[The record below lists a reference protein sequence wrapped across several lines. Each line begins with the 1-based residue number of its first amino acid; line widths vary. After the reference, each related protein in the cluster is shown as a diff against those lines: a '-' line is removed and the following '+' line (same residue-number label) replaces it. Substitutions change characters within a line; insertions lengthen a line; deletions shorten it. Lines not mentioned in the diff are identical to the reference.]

1 MVDQE
6 DLLLRYRVVEELVLL
21 AATGDEQV
29 EFLAREGWDRMEL
42 LKGYPNWSQ
51 DIVPVLDE
59 RGMMSP
65 EVMDATRAVSVALAT
80 LDTELA
86 NEYKRT
92 KAIKALTDGGIVGD
106 ARWQQIRG
114 LAQAALSAFRDLG
127 VTVPDLLD
135 ASYNIRR
142 RSAP

>member
-6 DLLLRYRVVEELVLL
+6 DILLRYRVVEELVLL
-21 AATGDEQV
+21 SGPGDEQV

-51 DIVPVLDE
+51 DTIPVLDE
-59 RGMMSP
+59 RGLLSP
-65 EVMDATRAVSVALAT
+65 EVMDATGAVSDALAT

-86 NEYKRT
+86 DEYKRT
-92 KAIKALTDGGIVGD
+92 RAIKALTDAGIVGD
-106 ARWQQIRG
+106 ARWQRIRD
-114 LAQAALSAFRDLG
+114 LAQTALSAFRDLG

-135 ASYNIRR
+135 PSYNTRR